1 MAVGSGIS
9 VGVSVEVGS
18 GVSVGTGVA
27 VGSTI
32 VVGVSV
38 GTGVWVMPMVGSVV
52 AATGTDAVRVA
63 CTAFATRSGSGVGS
77 EHPLM
82 TILRN
87 KIITSMRFIEFRFLF
102 LAWVYSKVP

>member
-1 MAVGSGIS
+1 MAVGTGIA
-9 VGVSVEVGS
+9 VGVGVDVGS

-38 GTGVWVMPMVGSVV
+38 GIGVWVMPMVGSAV

-63 CTAFATRSGSGVGS
+63 CTAFATKSGSGVGS
-77 EHPLM
+77 EHPLRPIVKNRM
-82 TILRN
+82 
-87 KIITSMRFIEFRFLF
+87 IIRRRFM
-102 LAWVYSKVP
+102 WW